1 MSDARQAIAV
11 AREAGAADL
20 AAVQLRQAE
29 DYLASAQRQLSR
41 RAYAQAR
48 RDALAARLSAL
59 EALSV
64 ADRASEQQQHD

>member
-11 AREAGAADL
+11 AREAGAEDY
-20 AAVQLRQAE
+20 AAIQLRQAE

-41 RAYAQAR
+41 RAYSQAR

-64 ADRASEQQQHD
+64 ADRASEQQHD